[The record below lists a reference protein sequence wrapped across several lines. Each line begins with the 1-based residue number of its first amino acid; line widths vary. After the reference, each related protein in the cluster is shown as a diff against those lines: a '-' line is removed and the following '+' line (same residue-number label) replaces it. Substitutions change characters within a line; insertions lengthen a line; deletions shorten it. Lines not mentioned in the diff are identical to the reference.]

1 MAAQKNAYWMV
12 LGKGRPS
19 VQHASESLA
28 RTEAERLA
36 KAEPGQKFVVLKA
49 EAEYVRQPEPVD
61 RTELVMPK
69 TLAEVAREYS
79 YVRPRYHEPSWPRW

>member
-1 MAAQKNAYWMV
+1 MAASKSAYWMV

-19 VQHASESLA
+19 VHHGSESAA
-28 RTEAERLA
+28 RAEAERLA

-61 RTELVMPK
+61 RTELVMPNR
-69 TLAEVAREYS
+69 TLDE
-79 YVRPRYHEPSWPRW
+79 YVRAMRPRPYDPWTSRW

>member
-1 MAAQKNAYWMV
+1 MGATKYAYWMV

-19 VQHASESLA
+19 VQHPSEGAA
-28 RTEAERLA
+28 RAEAERLA

-49 EAEYVRQPEPVD
+49 EAEYVRQPQPVD

-69 TLAEVAREYS
+69 RAAFEEYS
-79 YVRPRYHEPSWPRW
+79 YVRPRYRGFDWPTPW